1 MKVTLSLWDIG
12 GQKRFDF
19 FKTDFFKGTAA
30 VGLVFDLTRPETFE
44 EINTYFNDIREHS
57 GNIPIILI
65 GNKRDLKE
73 QVGETINRS
82 KIIDKVNRFNLLEY
96 IETSALKNVNVEDVF
111 RQLTVAALLDL
122 RPRIGEIQQIENDT
136 PRFRFKMILAGP
148 AAVGKS
154 SLIQCYT
161 HLDFKENYK
170 LTVGLDLLT
179 RDIELEEK
187 TLPRES
193 IKIIR
198 KALLKQEKRKI
209 IRLERRTPENKSSR
223 SQRAPKIT
231 ENPGLFNPCTPSPK
245 EKTKKG
251 LFSKKGY
258 TITIVTILIASII
271 LVVIFL

>member
-44 EINTYFNDIREHS
+44 EINTYFNDIRKHS

-73 QVGETINRS
+73 QIGETLNRS

-96 IETSALKNVNVEDVF
+96 IETSALKNINVEEVF
-111 RQLTVAALLDL
+111 RQLTVVALLDL
-122 RPRIGEIQQIENDT
+122 RPRMGEIQQAENGI

-154 SLIQCYT
+154 SLIQRFT
-161 HLDFKENYK
+161 HLDYKENYK

-193 IKIIR
+193 LKIII
-198 KALLKQEKRKI
+198 KALSKQEKRKI
-209 IRLERRTPENKSSR
+209 IRLERRTTEMKSSGI
-223 SQRAPKIT
+223 QKAPKVT
-231 ENPGLFNPCTPSPK
+231 ENPGLFNPCIPFTK

-251 LFSKKGY
+251 FFSKKGY
-258 TITIVTILIASII
+258 TITIVSIVIVSII
-271 LVVIFL
+271 LVIIFL